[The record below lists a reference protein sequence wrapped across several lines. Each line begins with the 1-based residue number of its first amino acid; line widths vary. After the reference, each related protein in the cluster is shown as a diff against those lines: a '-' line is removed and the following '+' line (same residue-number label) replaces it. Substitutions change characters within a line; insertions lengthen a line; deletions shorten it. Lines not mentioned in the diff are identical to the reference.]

1 MTGRSGR
8 LTPSVLGPESLGISS
23 AGAFPFGGRA
33 RARLSP
39 DSQSTPQSFC
49 LRVSGVVAPSA
60 PGVARMRVRPGL
72 SCGVLQLSLVRQPRL
87 RAAGVGSGRE
97 CVMGSAVQ
105 QVGPYPRQPQ
115 KRGGVSSFRS
125 TPLRPSANAPLS
137 RNTSRLAAWS

>member
-8 LTPSVLGPESLGISS
+8 LTPSVSGPESLGVSS

-60 PGVARMRVRPGL
+60 PGVARACVEPGL

-87 RAAGVGSGRE
+87 RAAGVGSGGE
-97 CVMGSAVQ
+97 CVTGCEVR
-105 QVGPYPRQPQ
+105 QVA
-115 KRGGVSSFRS
+115 
-125 TPLRPSANAPLS
+125 L
-137 RNTSRLAAWS
+137 